1 MSFSQEEL
9 IRMKEQSDTFL
20 ELVEMSSHA
29 DLAQCTKLLAMYLTL
44 YKQQFGEIP
53 ATNYQKQ
60 LHADELDKH
69 LAKIVTDGMDEAS
82 EMLRIVLCEKQQ
94 DMQAEFIGN
103 NYIN

>member
-1 MSFSQEEL
+1 
-9 IRMKEQSDTFL
+9 
-20 ELVEMSSHA
+20 
-29 DLAQCTKLLAMYLTL
+29 MYLTL